1 MLKITNNKYTKW
13 IDCDNYSHEQL
24 EQITEFYENCN
35 WEVDYV
41 NV

>member
-1 MLKITNNKYTKW
+1 MLRITNNKYTKW
-13 IDCDNYSHEQL
+13 IDCDDYSHEEL

-41 NV
+41 S